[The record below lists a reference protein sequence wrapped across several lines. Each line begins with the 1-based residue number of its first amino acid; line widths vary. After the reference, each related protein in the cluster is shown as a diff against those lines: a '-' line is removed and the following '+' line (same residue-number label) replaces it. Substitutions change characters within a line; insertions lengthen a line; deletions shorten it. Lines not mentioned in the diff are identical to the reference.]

1 MASGRIVPEPHE
13 DQPDI
18 NRKKQHLGWGDN
30 EFRQSGRK
38 IDEEEEDTSRRQARR
53 AAGAGGLALD
63 LGEVADHLELMSY
76 STTYGRCKRRMG
88 EFLESPPI
96 EMFIIFLVI
105 SYAILV
111 CVQLVANREIQAT
124 EGLPQI
130 LEVIDVSVNFIFL
143 LEITLKSVAFG
154 QPYYS
159 DPMNILDAFLVSLS
173 MTLSLVTM
181 ILQNEVVRKVLSFR
195 GVLRLLR
202 LIVIFRRVSE
212 SATTLSKIKHQVQG
226 VDLSSP
232 VERVMDTLRQLQGN
246 PRLPRRMRLE
256 VVYASSV
263 VSGGKLYEINLD
275 ELGNTD
281 GRDVKAEASA
291 WVADVKGAKPEELDK
306 QKTFDVKVAAM
317 GEYTLNLISEY
328 GPEVQAMLEVSELE
342 RWDYD
347 MFELDRLTKQNCL
360 PLMTTRLLK
369 SCDLWDAIIADNKRF
384 EVYASRI
391 RDGYPK
397 NNPYHNAVHAT
408 DVMQCTFWW
417 CNTGDL
423 IKSISADALEFF
435 SLLFAALVHDVGH
448 PALNNVW
455 HVKINHPIAV
465 RYNDK
470 AVLENMHAAIA
481 YSIAFDDDA
490 NIFKTLEREKF
501 DKIRKMV
508 IMLVLATDMT
518 QHFSK
523 LGKLKTRV
531 QQAQNEKTPFPE
543 VGKVED
549 KELIMENV
557 LHACDISNPA
567 RRTRIYLIW
576 TDKVLKEFF
585 LQGDYEKARGFA
597 VSNFMDKHTT
607 NIAKMQIGFINFV
620 VTPLF
625 QGLRDVFSAANEP
638 VAWLGI
644 NRDFWQARTDEMEEQ
659 MKTCEGVFSL
669 PTAAEISPD
678 DLKKAIQ
685 KEAKEGGKTT
695 QS

>member
-1 MASGRIVPEPHE
+1 MASGRIVPEHQE
-13 DQPDI
+13 DQPG
-18 NRKKQHLGWGDN
+18 NKRKQLGWEDN
-30 EFRQSGRK
+30 APSPTARQSTL
-38 IDEEEEDTSRRQARR
+38 IDGEEDGENSRRQVRR

-63 LGEVADHLELMSY
+63 LGEAADIGELMSY
-76 STTYGRCKRRMG
+76 STTYGRFKRKMG
-88 EFLESPPI
+88 EILESPPV
-96 EMFIIFLVI
+96 EMFIIFLVV
-105 SYAILV
+105 SYAVLV
-111 CVQLVANREIQAT
+111 CVQLVANEEIQST
-124 EGLPQI
+124 ERLPET
-130 LEVIDVSVNFIFL
+130 LEVIDVIINFIFL
-143 LEITLKSVAFG
+143 LEISLKSAAFG

-159 DPMNILDAFLVSLS
+159 DPMNILDGFLVSLS
-173 MTLSLVTM
+173 MTLSLVSM
-181 ILQNEVVRKVLSFR
+181 ISQNEVVRKVLSFR

-232 VERVMDTLRQLQGN
+232 VERVMDTLRQLQVN

-256 VVYASSV
+256 VVYAVSV
-263 VSGGKLYEINLD
+263 VSGGKLYEIELD
-275 ELGNTD
+275 DLQGTD

-291 WVADVKGAKPEELDK
+291 WVADVKVKKAEDGEKR
-306 QKTFDVKVAAM
+306 KTFDVKVAAM
-317 GEYTLNLISEY
+317 GEYTLNLISQY

-369 SCDLWDAIIADNKRF
+369 SCDLWDAIIADNKSF
-384 EVYASRI
+384 EVFASRI

-423 IKSISADALEFF
+423 IKIISADALEFF

-448 PALNNVW
+448 PGLNNVW

-470 AVLENMHAAIA
+470 AVLENMHASIA
-481 YSIAFDDDA
+481 FSIAFDDEA
-490 NIFKTLEREKF
+490 NIFKTLDREKYE
-501 DKIRKMV
+501 KIRKMV

-543 VGKVED
+543 VGKAED

-585 LQGDYEKARGFA
+585 LQGDLEKARGLA
-597 VSNFMDKHTT
+597 VSQFMDKQTT
-607 NIAKMQIGFINFV
+607 NIAKMQLGFINFV

-644 NRDFWQARTDEMEEQ
+644 NRDFWTARTDEMEEQ
-659 MKTCEGVFSL
+659 MKTCQGMFCL
-669 PTAAEISPD
+669 PEAPNIPPD
-678 DLKKAIQ
+678 ELKKAIQ
-685 KEAKEGGKTT
+685 KEAKAG
-695 QS
+695 QA